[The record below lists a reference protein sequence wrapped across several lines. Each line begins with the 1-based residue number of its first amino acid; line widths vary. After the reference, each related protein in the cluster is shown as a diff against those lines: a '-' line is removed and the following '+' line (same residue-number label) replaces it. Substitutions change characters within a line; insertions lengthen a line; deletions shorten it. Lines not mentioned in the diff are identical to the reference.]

1 MPFLFLRRDDIHE
14 YKVPSKE
21 IDNLTG
27 SHQPKKIYIVESRSG
42 SHNIVREPDQP
53 LLTKSENC
61 PTLVIFNTKKQF
73 SLKLSAIFQ
82 NWPLRFFLLEI
93 SLAYILGLLWL
104 NVLAIKWPH
113 QLGHSIVPMNSLISI
128 LSICF
133 IFILKNKWVI
143 FEILKSFHYCE
154 RMIV

>member
-1 MPFLFLRRDDIHE
+1 MSFLFLRRDDIHE

-61 PTLVIFNTKKQF
+61 PTLVIGCEELRGKVSFYLCGNPLHKCT
-73 SLKLSAIFQ
+73 SLT
-82 NWPLRFFLLEI
+82 
-93 SLAYILGLLWL
+93 
-104 NVLAIKWPH
+104 
-113 QLGHSIVPMNSLISI
+113 
-128 LSICF
+128 C
-133 IFILKNKWVI
+133 
-143 FEILKSFHYCE
+143 
-154 RMIV
+154 